1 VARSS
6 LQPRSATPAASVR
19 SVAQPWNSGDDF
31 EVASSDRQAGQF
43 LFVINR
49 ENRISVVGR
58 RGLIGCWLITA
69 SSESTTAAARPPGY
83 VPTHSRPAIK
93 ARGIRRSIAIRNIG
107 DGRLEE
113 AALMGRL
120 GVHL

>member
-58 RGLIGCWLITA
+58 RGLIGAGLLPR
-69 SSESTTAAARPPGY
+69 ARN
-83 VPTHSRPAIK
+83 RP
-93 ARGIRRSIAIRNIG
+93 RQPQ
-107 DGRLEE
+107 
-113 AALMGRL
+113 GRL
-120 GVHL
+120 GTSRRIPGRRSRHEVSVARSRYAISAMGGSRKPR